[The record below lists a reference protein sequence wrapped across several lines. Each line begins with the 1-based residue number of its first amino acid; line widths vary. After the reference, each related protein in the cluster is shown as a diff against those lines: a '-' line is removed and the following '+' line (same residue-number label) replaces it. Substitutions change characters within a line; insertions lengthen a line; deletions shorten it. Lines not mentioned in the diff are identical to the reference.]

1 MEAGTILEN
10 FIHSFIGVNEQFIQI
25 CLKKQKQQQQQQY
38 KFKFGVALST
48 LLPSNPQ
55 QLIHTIITPI
65 LSFLIAHIS
74 SF

>member
-1 MEAGTILEN
+1 MILEN

-25 CLKKQKQQQQQQY
+25 CLKKQKQQQY